1 MLKNGLFHFSQ
12 SFSLVFS
19 PFVHCTDEATDKK
32 QRVFFATEK
41 ECVLLC
47 YFCKLVFESLVL

>member
-1 MLKNGLFHFSQ
+1 MIKNGFYPFSQ
-12 SFSLVFS
+12 SLSLVFS

-32 QRVFFATEK
+32 QRVFFAAEK

-47 YFCKLVFESLVL
+47 CFCKLVFKSLVL